1 MNYIIITIDKQDNDD
16 WNRAELTMMKY
27 YRDDRTAC
35 DQASLMSKMKLSPQV
50 WVGETLEL
58 KRIFQNEPSISKCK
72 NKSIN

>member
-16 WNRAELTMMKY
+16 SNRAELTMMKY

-50 WVGETLEL
+50 
-58 KRIFQNEPSISKCK
+58 
-72 NKSIN
+72 